1 MEICVAVDNFP
12 RVHLNFYKTVCR
24 IYVAVSAL
32 DNAMAV
38 DTFLFKNVS
47 RFFHATVLGVVIN
60 LHRKNILGIRNYVAE
75 QKGEII
81 QQQANWIKKYIN

>member
-32 DNAMAV
+32 DNGMAV
-38 DTFLFKNVS
+38 DAFQS
-47 RFFHATVLGVVIN
+47 RNISQFFHATVWG
-60 LHRKNILGIRNYVAE
+60 AE
-75 QKGEII
+75 NKFT
-81 QQQANWIKKYIN
+81 